1 MLIGIV
7 GAGNVGSAAAFALVM
22 RGIGSRIVIVDKS
35 EALAAAQAE
44 DILHATPVAHPI
56 PVTAGRFADLAGAAI
71 VVIAAGANQKPGET
85 RLELLDRNATIF
97 GEIVAAVRAVAPD
110 AILIVATNPVDVMTL
125 VTTRLSGLPPGRV
138 IGTGTVLDT
147 VRFRALLA
155 QHLGV
160 SSQSVHA
167 SVIGEH
173 GDSEVLLWST
183 ATLGGAPLTEAAA
196 GLGRPIDRGVRDA
209 VDAGVRGAA
218 GRIIAGKGAT
228 WFGIG
233 AGIAKIAETILD
245 DEKAV
250 LTCSMVEDVVEG
262 VRDVALSLPRIVG
275 AGGVVATLPP
285 ALDADEHAAL
295 RRSATILKEAA
306 GRWAAG

>member
-1 MLIGIV
+1 MLVGIV
-7 GAGNVGSAAAFALVM
+7 GAGNVGSSAAFALVM
-22 RGIGSRIVIVDKS
+22 RGVGSRVVIVDRS

-44 DILHATPVAHPI
+44 DVLHATPLAHPI

-85 RLELLDRNATIF
+85 RLELLDRNAAIF
-97 GEIVAAVRAVAPD
+97 GEIVSSVRAVAPD

-125 VTTRLSGLPPGRV
+125 VTTRLSALPPGRV

-147 VRFRALLA
+147 ARFRALLA

-167 SVIGEH
+167 SVVGEH
-173 GDSEVLLWST
+173 GDSEVLIWSS
-183 ATLGGAPLTEAAA
+183 ASVGGAPLDEAAIA
-196 GLGRPIDRGVRDA
+196 LGRPVDAAVRDA

-233 AGIAKIAETILD
+233 AGIARIAEAILD

-250 LTCSMVEDVVEG
+250 LTCSIVEDGVEG
-262 VRDVALSLPRIVG
+262 VSDVALSLPRIVG
-275 AGGVVATLPP
+275 ADGVLATLPP
-285 ALDADEHAAL
+285 ALDPQERAAL
-295 RRSATILKEAA
+295 RRSADVLKAAA
-306 GRWAAG
+306 GRWAAD

>member
-1 MLIGIV
+1 MLVGIV
-7 GAGNVGSAAAFALVM
+7 GAGNVGAAAAFALVM
-22 RGIGSRIVIVDKS
+22 RGVGSRIVIVDKAP
-35 EALAAAQAE
+35 ALAAAQAE

-56 PVTAGRFADLAGAAI
+56 PVTAGRFDDLAGAAI

-85 RLELLDRNATIF
+85 RLQLLDRNAAIF

-147 VRFRALLA
+147 ARFRALLA

-167 SVIGEH
+167 SVVGEH
-173 GDSEVLLWST
+173 GDSEVLLWSSV
-183 ATLGGAPLTEAAA
+183 TLGGAPLAAA
-196 GLGRPIDRGVRDA
+196 AAWLGRPVDQGVRDA

-250 LTCSMVEDVVEG
+250 LTCSIVEAAVEG
-262 VRDVALSLPRIVG
+262 VADVALSLPRIVG
-275 AGGVVATLPP
+275 AGGVLATLPP
-285 ALDADEHAAL
+285 ALDGDERATL
-295 RRSATILKEAA
+295 RRSAEILKAAA
-306 GRWAAG
+306 GRWAGG